1 VRRLALATGLL
12 LVAACV
18 SNAPPP
24 IPLKPV
30 RFLLI
35 NDVQIADTLPNGRG
49 GLARVA
55 TVRNR
60 LADQGPILYVLAGNV
75 LGSGSSQ
82 LVEVYNRSQVNFAT
96 FGEQELNLGPD
107 SLTARVAESKFTWVS
122 SNCTR
127 PDGTPLAKV
136 LPWDTLRVSG
146 YKVGLFGVTLEGQYP
161 PGIRCSDPDSAAH
174 RTIETLTADSA
185 DLIVAITHQTTDADR
200 NLLVREPKLE
210 LILGGHVQKA
220 TDSVV
225 SGRHAVKAD
234 ENAASAQFV
243 TLWGGK
249 EGWREAVGLVPI
261 DGSLPADTAVA
272 PAIPR

>member
-1 VRRLALATGLL
+1 LKYLALGS
-12 LVAACV
+12 VALALACV

-35 NDVQIADTLPNGRG
+35 NDVKVADTLPNGRG

-55 TVRNR
+55 TVRSR
-60 LADQGPILYVLAGNV
+60 LADQGPILFVLAGNA
-75 LGSGSSQ
+75 LGSEGRRMVD
-82 LVEVYNRSQVNFAT
+82 LLNRAKLDYAT
-96 FGEQELNLGPD
+96 FGEQELNLGSD
-107 SLTARVAESKFTWVS
+107 SLAALVEQSKFTWVS

-127 PDGTPLAKV
+127 PDGSPLPKV

-146 YKVGLFGVTLEGQYP
+146 HKVGLFGLTLEGNYAQNL
-161 PGIRCSDPDSAAH
+161 RCSNPDSAAH
-174 RTIETLTADSA
+174 RTIETLGSEAA
-185 DLIVAITHQTTDADR
+185 DLIVALTHQSTDADR
-200 NLLVREPKLE
+200 ELLGREPKLE

-234 ENAASAQFV
+234 ENAQSAQFV

-249 EGWREAVGLVPI
+249 DNWRQAVGLVPI
-261 DGSLPADTAVA
+261 DGTLPADTAVA
-272 PAIPR
+272 AALSR